1 MKEKRITMEFKNEH
15 LSSAFKRLENVSG
28 YKILFAYEDVNQYTV
43 DGKVKNQT
51 IEQVLKFMIG
61 DKPLKFLIDGQFV
74 NITPQRKEPAKT
86 VEKVKGT
93 VVSVE
98 DGLPVIGASVHVA
111 GTTIGAQTNIDG
123 NFELIKVV
131 EGNKEKRIPNV
142 TFEIRRASDD
152 ALMETVTTGSDGR
165 VSLKLDA
172 GDYYAVETEAAKGFK
187 LDATRHYFTMKNG
200 KNTTLTVEN
209 KPFSGILIHKTDSV
223 TGKGIQ
229 GVTFL
234 LYDSTN
240 TPVGQ
245 YTSDNSGYVY
255 IENLTVS
262 GRYYLRE
269 LENEGYVPDT
279 QMKTVYVTA
288 GETTLVEW
296 KNIPITAQIQIVKKS
311 ADYNSTN
318 GLPAGTLLEGAVFE
332 IYDKAGNLVDTIKSD
347 QRGLASSKPLPLGRY
362 TIRETKAPANYG
374 ASDQEL
380 TAYLEHEG
388 QILRF
393 EVTNKS
399 LTTGVSITKTGPKE
413 AMAGQPVNYVL
424 SGIANNSNVS
434 LQSFYWR
441 DTLPAQVRLNTVV
454 TGTYNFPGVY
464 KITYRVNGGEYRT
477 LADNLSTQKNYT
489 LQASP
494 AALGLAANERV
505 TEVMFVFGQVPAGFS
520 QVEKPQI
527 KCTAVAGLTA
537 GSSFVNIADVGG
549 VYNGVWV
556 QAISRWVTTVYGK
569 PTPLP
574 KTGY

>member
-1 MKEKRITMEFKNEH
+1 M
-15 LSSAFKRLENVSG
+15 
-28 YKILFAYEDVNQYTV
+28 
-43 DGKVKNQT
+43 
-51 IEQVLKFMIG
+51 
-61 DKPLKFLIDGQFV
+61 
-74 NITPQRKEPAKT
+74 
-86 VEKVKGT
+86 
-93 VVSVE
+93 
-98 DGLPVIGASVHVA
+98 
-111 GTTIGAQTNIDG
+111 
-123 NFELIKVV
+123 
-131 EGNKEKRIPNV
+131 
-142 TFEIRRASDD
+142 
-152 ALMETVTTGSDGR
+152 
-165 VSLKLDA
+165 
-172 GDYYAVETEAAKGFK
+172 
-187 LDATRHYFTMKNG
+187 
-200 KNTTLTVEN
+200 
-209 KPFSGILIHKTDSV
+209 
-223 TGKGIQ
+223 
-229 GVTFL
+229 
-234 LYDSTN
+234 
-240 TPVGQ
+240 
-245 YTSDNSGYVY
+245 
-255 IENLTVS
+255 
-262 GRYYLRE
+262 
-269 LENEGYVPDT
+269 
-279 QMKTVYVTA
+279 
-288 GETTLVEW
+288 
-296 KNIPITAQIQIVKKS
+296 KKS

-332 IYDKAGNLVDTIKSD
+332 IYDKAGNLVDTIKND

-374 ASDQEL
+374 VSGQEL

-424 SGIANNSNVS
+424 SGIANNSNVM

-441 DTLPAQVRLNTVV
+441 DTLPAQVRLNTIV

-477 LADNLSTQKNYT
+477 LADNLSTSRNYT

-505 TEVMFVFGQVPAGFS
+505 TEVMFVFGQAPAGFA

-527 KCTAVAGLTA
+527 KCTAVVGLTA